1 MHSDF
6 LTDFFVYY
14 LLFVNVTKDENHNQK
29 KVKSRPHCT
38 PAADEKLTFHL
49 ENKNKYDIT
58 FLLHWRLLLQ
68 HTLLKNIALLLWHQY
83 YSLTAQSTFSAK
95 MSEKF
100 VLQFRHI
107 VTWMALL
114 LNSYVWKRFV
124 YQKLSIFALQMVQ
137 L

>member
-58 FLLHWRLLLQ
+58 FLLH
-68 HTLLKNIALLLWHQY
+68 
-83 YSLTAQSTFSAK
+83 
-95 MSEKF
+95 
-100 VLQFRHI
+100 
-107 VTWMALL
+107 
-114 LNSYVWKRFV
+114 
-124 YQKLSIFALQMVQ
+124 
-137 L
+137 